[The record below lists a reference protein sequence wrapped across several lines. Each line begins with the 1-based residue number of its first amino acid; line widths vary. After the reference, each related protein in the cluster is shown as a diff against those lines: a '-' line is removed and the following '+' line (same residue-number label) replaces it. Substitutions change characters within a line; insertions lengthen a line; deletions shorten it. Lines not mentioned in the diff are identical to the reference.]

1 MICFKLFDPLKNWK
15 IFSVVFLGGHPVPG
29 QPEVRNHVILVLN
42 DTDYCN
48 NAVLLYIV
56 YTGSCGIIYT
66 DKGCKNTDFKIIV
79 KSVVIWFV

>member
-15 IFSVVFLGGHPVPG
+15 IFSVVFLGDTLYLASP
-29 QPEVRNHVILVLN
+29 RYVILVLN

-56 YTGSCGIIYT
+56 YTGSCGIIYA

-79 KSVVIWFV
+79 KSVIVWFV